1 MSDRNPE
8 TTDPVTIAIIGLA
21 ALFIPLILIGLVAH

>member
-1 MSDRNPE
+1 MHDRNPD
-8 TTDPVTIAIIGLA
+8 TTDPLTIAIIGFA